1 MNIDAKTRIGL
12 FTVAAAIPTMTAL
25 IVWAVRVEAKT
36 DAAISVNDRQEKLID
51 EQMRMNVEI
60 RERLIRIE
68 ANQNRR
74 AHGN

>member
-1 MNIDAKTRIGL
+1 MSIDAKTRIGL

-25 IVWAVRVEAKT
+25 VVWAVRVEAKA
-36 DAAISVNDRQEKLID
+36 DAAISVNIRQEKQID
-51 EQMRMNVEI
+51 EQSRMFVEI

-68 ANQNRR
+68 TNQQRR